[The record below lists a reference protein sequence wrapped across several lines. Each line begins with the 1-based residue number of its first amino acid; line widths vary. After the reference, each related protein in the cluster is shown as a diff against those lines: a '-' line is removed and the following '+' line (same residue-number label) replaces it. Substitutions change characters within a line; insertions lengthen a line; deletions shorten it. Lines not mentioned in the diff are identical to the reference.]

1 MRQLADTAPLALT
14 SVVWVA
20 LLTLL
25 LLDLKLARLR
35 SRLIIAGLL
44 TAITGGLLVQV
55 ARQLDWPN
63 GTAVAAD
70 GIAMLLGLTCLI
82 CIVIDAG
89 RHRDQ
94 AVTSGRSSA
103 DRAATGR

>member
-1 MRQLADTAPLALT
+1 MLQLADTATLALG

-25 LLDLKLARLR
+25 LLDLKLKRLR
-35 SRLIIAGLL
+35 SRLIIAGVL
-44 TAITGGLLVQV
+44 TATTGGLLVQV

-70 GIAMLLGLTCLI
+70 GIAMLFGLTGLI
-82 CIVIDAG
+82 CIVIGAG
-89 RHRDQ
+89 RDRDQ
-94 AVTSGRSSA
+94 AVTSGRSE
-103 DRAATGR
+103 RAAAGQ

>member
-1 MRQLADTAPLALT
+1 MLQLADTATLALT

-25 LLDLKLARLR
+25 LLDLKLKRLR
-35 SRLIIAGLL
+35 SRLIIAGVL
-44 TAITGGLLVQV
+44 TATTGGLLGQV
-55 ARQLDWPN
+55 ARHLDWPN

-70 GIAMLLGLTCLI
+70 GIAMLLGLTGLI

-89 RHRDQ
+89 RGPRQ
-94 AVTSGRSSA
+94 AVTNGRSV
-103 DRAATGR
+103 RTATGQ